1 MYSPPVMS
9 LGALPSGF
17 KGLGHSRTWTG
28 GSCRHRLPH
37 KIICRIRIFGV
48 RWPSPR
54 RFRCT
59 HPDRPERPWQR
70 IIRGDFSAY
79 VDWPLS
85 VIVKTV
91 PRTLKPAGDG
101 EIWHYWQCAGSLPPL
116 PNPLTP
122 PKPTEQ
128 SHGYFT
134 DGDMRSPCLA
144 GFTPARPRPGGR
156 NENHMS
162 GFANL
167 IPLFIFGL
175 LVYAFFRWVARDIQ
189 NPKGK

>member
-1 MYSPPVMS
+1 MS

-59 HPDRPERPWQR
+59 HSDRPEGPWQR

-122 PKPTEQ
+122 PKHT
-128 SHGYFT
+128 HT
-134 DGDMRSPCLA
+134 DILPVATCAPPCLA